1 MEFATAARGWR
12 WELDV
17 WTDVWVYGCMDV
29 WMYGCMDVWMYG
41 TCTCMVLVNT
51 LVDISITGYIAHSVQ
66 KY

>member
-29 WMYGCMDVWMYG
+29 RVYGCMDVWYMYMYG
-41 TCTCMVLVNT
+41 ISEHFSRHQHYWVHCTFCTEILV
-51 LVDISITGYIAHSVQ
+51 
-66 KY
+66 K